1 MHWLLHVQS
10 VIATQHCYQNAVVSF
25 CRKSSPKNLLLPWFN
40 TEMPEEIRLF
50 TGRWS
55 WKDTKAYCMPAV
67 MTSHL
72 AHTTEHKDNSE
83 DELLLESPGKS
94 NKKHL
99 KRLATL
105 AQNKHFFL
113 CRFTHYYIV
122 NICLISPETL
132 NECLANWKIG
142 KLLLCSCLWVYV
154 NFLPNCRYCEGTSW
168 LGMKSQSS
176 YRKSRFY
183 FI

>member
-55 WKDTKAYCMPAV
+55 WKETKAYCMPAV

-99 KRLATL
+99 KRLATS
-105 AQNKHFFL
+105 AQNKHFFFSADL
-113 CRFTHYYIV
+113 LTITLSISASSHLKLWMNVLLIEKLENYYYV
-122 NICLISPETL
+122 HAC
-132 NECLANWKIG
+132 EC
-142 KLLLCSCLWVYV
+142 
-154 NFLPNCRYCEGTSW
+154 
-168 LGMKSQSS
+168 M
-176 YRKSRFY
+176 
-183 FI
+183 

>member
-1 MHWLLHVQS
+1 MHWLRHVQS
-10 VIATQHCYQNAVVSF
+10 VIAAQHCYQNAVVSF

-105 AQNKHFFL
+105 AQNKHFFSSADL
-113 CRFTHYYIV
+113 LTITLSISASSHLKLWMNVLVIEKLENYYYV
-122 NICLISPETL
+122 HAC
-132 NECLANWKIG
+132 EC
-142 KLLLCSCLWVYV
+142 
-154 NFLPNCRYCEGTSW
+154 
-168 LGMKSQSS
+168 M
-176 YRKSRFY
+176 
-183 FI
+183 

>member
-55 WKDTKAYCMPAV
+55 WKETKAYCMPAV

-105 AQNKHFFL
+105 AQNKHFFFSADL
-113 CRFTHYYIV
+113 LTITFSISASSHLKLWMNVLLIEKLENYYYV
-122 NICLISPETL
+122 HAC
-132 NECLANWKIG
+132 EC
-142 KLLLCSCLWVYV
+142 
-154 NFLPNCRYCEGTSW
+154 
-168 LGMKSQSS
+168 M
-176 YRKSRFY
+176 
-183 FI
+183 

>member
-105 AQNKHFFL
+105 AQNKHFFFSADL
-113 CRFTHYYIV
+113 LTIILSISASSHLKLWMNVLLIEKLENYYYV
-122 NICLISPETL
+122 HAC
-132 NECLANWKIG
+132 EC
-142 KLLLCSCLWVYV
+142 
-154 NFLPNCRYCEGTSW
+154 
-168 LGMKSQSS
+168 M
-176 YRKSRFY
+176 
-183 FI
+183 

>member
-105 AQNKHFFL
+105 AQNKHFFFSADL
-113 CRFTHYYIV
+113 LTITLSISASSHLKLWMNVLLIEKLENYYYV
-122 NICLISPETL
+122 HAC
-132 NECLANWKIG
+132 EC
-142 KLLLCSCLWVYV
+142 
-154 NFLPNCRYCEGTSW
+154 
-168 LGMKSQSS
+168 M
-176 YRKSRFY
+176 
-183 FI
+183 

>member
-55 WKDTKAYCMPAV
+55 WKETKAYCMPAV

-105 AQNKHFFL
+105 AQNKHFFFSADL
-113 CRFTHYYIV
+113 LTITLSISASSHLKLWMNVLLIEKLENYYYV
-122 NICLISPETL
+122 HAC
-132 NECLANWKIG
+132 EC
-142 KLLLCSCLWVYV
+142 
-154 NFLPNCRYCEGTSW
+154 
-168 LGMKSQSS
+168 M
-176 YRKSRFY
+176 
-183 FI
+183 

>member
-1 MHWLLHVQS
+1 MHWLRHVQS
-10 VIATQHCYQNAVVSF
+10 VIAAQHCYQNAVVSF
-25 CRKSSPKNLLLPWFN
+25 CRKSSPKNLLPPWFN

-105 AQNKHFFL
+105 AQNKHFFSYADL
-113 CRFTHYYIV
+113 LTITLSISASSHLKLWMNVLVIEKLENYYYV
-122 NICLISPETL
+122 HAC
-132 NECLANWKIG
+132 EC
-142 KLLLCSCLWVYV
+142 
-154 NFLPNCRYCEGTSW
+154 
-168 LGMKSQSS
+168 M
-176 YRKSRFY
+176 
-183 FI
+183 